1 MAELEFRVLGPV
13 QAWRAGQ
20 PVPLGGNRVLTL
32 LAGLLLSPNEVVS
45 WHRLAEW
52 VWGDQPPSH
61 PRSAL
66 HNGISRVRQL
76 LGRSVIQTQGSG
88 YQLVTDAAHHDLL
101 LFDQLT
107 TAAADAELRGATEA
121 AVDLLSEA
129 LALWRPPLLGNL
141 DASAL
146 YRHTIDHLTDRYL
159 DAHEERARLCLR
171 LGRHAE
177 LIVEL
182 SDLVRANPFRET
194 LAGQLM
200 LALFRSGRR
209 ADALMVYQ
217 QLRQVLRDEL
227 GVDPGTTIRDLH
239 SEILRTE
246 SAVPAR
252 EPGPPMPVHCTSG
265 STPVAQVPPRQLPA
279 PSGRLIGRDP
289 QLAALD
295 DWLAAG
301 DSTLAAVVGPAGA
314 GKTALALWWANRIR
328 GRFPDGQLYLD
339 LGGYGDAPPLRVED
353 SLAILLGALGVPT
366 DAVPTEIRS
375 AGALL
380 RSMLAERQV
389 LVVLDNARDSD
400 QIRPLLP
407 GGGSTAATVVTSR
420 KQLRG
425 LVARDGA
432 HRVEVAEL
440 EADAAAELLCA
451 AAGLSPGSL
460 TPQVTTDLVQRCA
473 GLPLALRII
482 GERIARTGVA
492 MPGEPTTVS
501 GLDVLSTH
509 EGTDTDLAAVLDW
522 SYRALD
528 AKTAAAYR
536 QLGRY
541 PGTELRVEDAPAVFG
556 GSADVASRMLDTLAA
571 MYLVQQ
577 RGAGRYEWNDLIR
590 RHAARCAD
598 LA

>member
-45 WHRLAEW
+45 WHWLAEW

-76 LGRSVIQTQGSG
+76 LGRSVIQTRGSG

-101 LFDQLT
+101 QFDQLYA
-107 TAAADAELRGATEA
+107 AAADAELGGATES
-121 AVDLLSEA
+121 AVELLGAA

-141 DASAL
+141 DAPAL
-146 YRHTIDHLTDRYL
+146 YRHAIDHLTDRYL
-159 DAHEERARLCLR
+159 DAQEERARLCLR

-177 LIVEL
+177 LVVEL

-200 LALFRSGRR
+200 LALLRSGRR
-209 ADALMVYQ
+209 ADALVVYQ

-227 GVDPGTTIRDLH
+227 GVDPGTAIRDLH

-246 SAVPAR
+246 ITAPDPEPVPPVPAR
-252 EPGPPMPVHCTSG
+252 FVAG
-265 STPVAQVPPRQLPA
+265 SARVAQVPPRQLPA
-279 PSGRLIGRDP
+279 PSGRLIGRDW

-295 DWLAAG
+295 EWLAAG
-301 DSTLAAVVGPAGA
+301 DSTLAAVVGPAGV
-314 GKTALALWWANRIR
+314 GKTAVALRWANAIR

-339 LGGYGDAPPLRVED
+339 LGGYGDAPPLRVDD
-353 SLAILLGALGVPT
+353 SLAILLGALGVPAE
-366 DAVPTEIRS
+366 AVPSGTRS

-407 GGGSTAATVVTSR
+407 GGGPTAATLVTSR
-420 KQLRG
+420 NQLRG

-440 EADAAAELLCA
+440 DLPAAAELLCA
-451 AAGLSPGSL
+451 AAGRAPESL
-460 TPQVTTDLVQRCA
+460 APEIRTDLARRCA
-473 GLPLALRII
+473 GLPLALRIV
-482 GERIARTGVA
+482 GERLARTGVA
-492 MPGEPTTVS
+492 MPSDSTTA
-501 GLDVLSTH
+501 GDLDVLSTY
-509 EGTDTDLAAVLDW
+509 EGTDTDLATVLDW

-528 AKTAAAYR
+528 AEVAAAYR
-536 QLGRY
+536 QLGRH
-541 PGTELRVEDAPAVFG
+541 PTTELRVEEAPAVLG
-556 GSADVASRMLDTLAA
+556 GTVEAACRMLDALAA
-571 MYLVQQ
+571 MHLVRQ
-577 RGAGRYEWNDLIR
+577 RGPGRYEWHDLIR
-590 RHAARCAD
+590 RHAARCA
-598 LA
+598 AHA